1 MQTQEFPK
9 ALTQDAATRAPLAS
23 AAYSLRLPVPTHLPT
38 QGQGEGT
45 PTHSLPCYPPPSGGG
60 TTPAIC
66 RGSQGEGTHLA
77 PAQAGD

>member
-1 MQTQEFPK
+1 MLQCCERCALIDGMQTQEFPK
-9 ALTQDAATRAPLAS
+9 ALTQDAASALPS

-45 PTHSLPCYPPPSGGG
+45 
-60 TTPAIC
+60 
-66 RGSQGEGTHLA
+66 HLA